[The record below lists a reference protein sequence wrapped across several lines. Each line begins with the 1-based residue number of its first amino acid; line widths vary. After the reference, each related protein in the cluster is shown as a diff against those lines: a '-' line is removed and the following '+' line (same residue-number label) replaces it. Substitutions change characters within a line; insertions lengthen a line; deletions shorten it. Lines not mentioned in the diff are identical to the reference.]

1 MGFPTLQIDTRQQEA
16 KHSAKHGYFASLG
29 IHCVRTKLYVGDYM
43 FVGGTRSCDTK
54 ASVHELAA
62 NIDQQHDRFRRELVN
77 AKEAGISLTVLVENA
92 DGVRDLD
99 GLAEWVEPAESF
111 VKRRHA
117 KRRISGL
124 RIAKACL
131 TMSDRYGVEW
141 AFCDPSEA
149 GAMVIEILTWGGAE
163 HERV

>member
-43 FVGGTRSCDTK
+43 FVGGVRAVDTK
-54 ASVHELAA
+54 RDLQELAA
-62 NIDQQHDRFRRELVN
+62 DIDRDHDRFRRELVN

-92 DGVRDLD
+92 HGIRSLSDL
-99 GLAEWVEPAESF
+99 AAWREPDADF
-111 VKRRHA
+111 ARRRNA
-117 KRRISGL
+117 KRRIEGMRL
-124 RIAKACL
+124 AKACA
-131 TMSDRYGVEW
+131 TMSDRYGVSW
-141 AFCDPSEA
+141 AFCAPEDA
-149 GAMVIEILTWGGAE
+149 GAMVIGILTGGAE

>member
-1 MGFPTLQIDTRQQEA
+1 MEFPTLQIDTRQQEA
-16 KHSAKHGYFASLG
+16 KHSAKHGYFSSRG

-43 FVGGTRSCDTK
+43 FVGGVRAVDTK
-54 ASVHELAA
+54 RDLQELAA
-62 NIDQQHDRFRRELVN
+62 DIDRDHDRFRRELVN
-77 AKEAGISLTVLVENA
+77 ARDAGIALTVLIENEN
-92 DGVRDLD
+92 GVRDLD
-99 GLAEWVEPAESF
+99 GLAAWVEPAESF

-149 GAMVIEILTWGGAE
+149 GAMVIDILTGGAG
-163 HERV
+163 HERS